1 MRPLIAALKMSLDG
15 RIAGTDGLADWVT
28 SWSDDYGLTDEI
40 DACVL
45 GGGMYPGYEGYWSAV
60 RAEPEAPTWA
70 TGKPPTPAELA
81 WARVTEET
89 PHYVLS
95 TTMTEGAWPATRFL
109 RSLDELAALKAQPG
123 KAIYLVGGAR
133 TVAACL
139 DAGLV
144 DELRLIVYPL
154 VAGPG
159 LGLFETVGTRRGL
172 ALREVEA
179 LGDGR
184 VRVVYGVG
192 EARATT

>member
-15 RIAGTDGLADWVT
+15 RIAGPDGLADWVT
-28 SWSDDYGLTDEI
+28 AWSEDYGLTGEI

-70 TGKPPTPAELA
+70 TAKPPTTAELA
-81 WARVTEET
+81 WARVTEAT
-89 PHYVLS
+89 PHFVLS
-95 TTMTEGAWPATRFL
+95 TRMTEAAWPATRFL
-109 RSLDELAALKAQPG
+109 RSLDDLAALKAQPG

-154 VAGPG
+154 IAGAG
-159 LGLFETVGTRRGL
+159 LGLFETVERRRGL
-172 ALREVEA
+172 VLREAEA

-184 VRVVYGVG
+184 VRVVYGV
-192 EARATT
+192 ARG

>member
-15 RIAGTDGLADWVT
+15 RIAAPDGLADWVEA
-28 SWSDDYGLTDEI
+28 WSDDYGLSEEI

-45 GGGMYPGYEGYWSAV
+45 GGGMYGGYEGYWSAV

-70 TGKPPTPAELA
+70 TGKPPTPGELA
-81 WARVTEET
+81 WARMTETT

-95 TTMTEGAWPATRFL
+95 TTTTEAAWPATRFL
-109 RSLDELAALKAQPG
+109 RSLGDLAALKAQPG

-144 DELRLIVYPL
+144 DELRLIVFPL

-159 LGLFETVGTRRGL
+159 LGLFETAGVRRTL
-172 ALREVEA
+172 ALQEAAA

-184 VRVVYGVG
+184 VRLAYRC
-192 EARATT
+192 A

>member
-15 RIAGTDGLADWVT
+15 KIAAPDGLADWVEA
-28 SWSDDYGLTDEI
+28 WSDDYGLTDEI

-60 RAEPEAPTWA
+60 RAEPEAPTPA
-70 TGKPPTPAELA
+70 TGKPPTLAELA
-81 WARVTEET
+81 WSRVTEET
-89 PHYVLS
+89 PHFVLS
-95 TTMTEGAWPATRFL
+95 TTMTEAAWPATRFL
-109 RSLDELAALKAQPG
+109 RSLDDLAALKAQPG

-172 ALREVEA
+172 ALRAAEA
-179 LGDGR
+179 LRDGR
-184 VRVVYGVG
+184 VRVVY
-192 EARATT
+192 EAL